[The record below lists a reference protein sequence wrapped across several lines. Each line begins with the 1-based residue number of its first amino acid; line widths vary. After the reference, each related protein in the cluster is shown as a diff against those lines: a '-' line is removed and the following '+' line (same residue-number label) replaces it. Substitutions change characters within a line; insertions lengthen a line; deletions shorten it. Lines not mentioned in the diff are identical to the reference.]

1 MAKKFRIFFIKYP
14 LHQRLNEKN
23 IGAIL
28 GQLTINFIERDS
40 ESDLNYIYRDIE
52 SDLNYI

>member
-23 IGAIL
+23 IAP
-28 GQLTINFIERDS
+28 LTINFIERDS
-40 ESDLNYIYRDIE
+40 ESDLNYIYRESE

>member
-1 MAKKFRIFFIKYP
+1 MHRWQKNSEFFFIKYP

-23 IGAIL
+23 IAP
-28 GQLTINFIERDS
+28 LTINFIERDS

>member
-1 MAKKFRIFFIKYP
+1 MKR
-14 LHQRLNEKN
+14 
-23 IGAIL
+23 IL